1 MDTNRISV
9 DIESHDHKLLKSYC
23 ASIGVTIKEFVL
35 EAVLHQLEEKLK
47 QKEFQNGFKRNTS
60 DSGVSS
66 SNHSD

>member
-35 EAVLHQLEEKLK
+35 QAVINQLEDKLK
-47 QKEFQNGFKRNTS
+47 ESDFQSQLKPKEKK
-60 DSGVSS
+60 
-66 SNHSD
+66 

>member
-35 EAVLHQLEEKLK
+35 EAVLHQLEEKLQ
-47 QKEFQNGFKRNTS
+47 QKEFQNGLKRNTS
-60 DSGVSS
+60 NSGISS

>member
-47 QKEFQNGFKRNTS
+47 QKEFQNGLKRNTS
-60 DSGVSS
+60 DSGLSS